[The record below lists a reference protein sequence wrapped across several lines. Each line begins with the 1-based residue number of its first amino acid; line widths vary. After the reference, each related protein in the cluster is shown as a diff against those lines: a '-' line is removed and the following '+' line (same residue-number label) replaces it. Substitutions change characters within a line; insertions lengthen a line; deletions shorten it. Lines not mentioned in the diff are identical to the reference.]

1 MYSEI
6 TKCRVCGSSELSNIM
21 SLGEQCF
28 TGVFPKNK
36 NDNVMSGPV
45 DLIKCNDENGCGL
58 LQLKQSYDI
67 NQMYGENYGYR
78 SSLNSSM
85 VSHLKNKVKKILDYD
100 VLTRGDLVVDIGS
113 NDATTL
119 KAYPS
124 NKFDLVGIDPTGNK
138 FKKFYTSE
146 IKLIPKFFNAKIFE
160 SLYKNR
166 KAKVITSFSMF
177 YDIENPIS
185 FAKDI
190 NSILHE
196 NGIWIFEQSYMPT
209 MLKKNSFDTICH
221 EHLLFYGLKQIL
233 WILNEANL
241 KVIDVEFNQING
253 GSFSVKASK
262 KLSNYKPN
270 IKKIEKILAQEEDLD
285 GLGLKAYKSF
295 LDRVDQEKVTL
306 LNFLKKCKLEGKIV
320 GALGASTKGNVLL
333 QYYNINDKLIYALGE
348 VNQDKFG
355 CFTPGTLIPIISEDE
370 LLSSKPDYI
379 LILPWHFRNFFKK
392 LPSLKGRNIIFPL
405 PKFKIVKL

>member
-1 MYSEI
+1 MFFEI
-6 TKCRVCGSSELSNIM
+6 TKCRVCGNSEFYDVM

-36 NDNVMSGPV
+36 NENVMSGPV
-45 DLIKCNDENGCGL
+45 DLIKCNDKNGCGL

-78 SSLNSSM
+78 SGLNSSM
-85 VSHLKNKVKKILDYD
+85 ESHLKNKVKKILDYGI
-100 VLTRGDLVVDIGS
+100 LTRGDLIVDIGS

-124 NKFDLVGIDPTGNK
+124 NKYELVGIDPTGNK
-138 FKKFYTSE
+138 FIKFYTSQ
-146 IKLIPKFFNAKIFE
+146 IKLIPEFFNAKVFE
-160 SLYKNR
+160 SFYQNR
-166 KAKVITSFSMF
+166 KAKVVTSFAMF
-177 YDIENPIS
+177 YDLENPIS

-190 NSILHE
+190 NSILDD

-209 MLKKNSFDTICH
+209 MLQKNSFDTICH
-221 EHLLFYGLKQIL
+221 EHLLFYGLKQIM
-233 WILNEANL
+233 WILNKANL
-241 KVIDVEFNQING
+241 KVIDVEFNQVNG

-262 KLSNYKPN
+262 KLSKYQPN
-270 IKKIEKILAQEEDLD
+270 IEKIEKILDQEEDLD
-285 GLGLKAYKSF
+285 ELGLDAYKSF
-295 LDRVDQEKVTL
+295 LDRIDQEKVAL
-306 LNFLKKCKLEGKIV
+306 LNFLKKCKLEKKIV

-333 QYYNINDKLIYALGE
+333 QYYNINDELIYALGE
-348 VNQDKFG
+348 VNQDKLG

-379 LILPWHFRNFFKK
+379 LILPWHFRNFFEK
-392 LPSLKGRNIIFPL
+392 LQSLKGRNIIFPL
-405 PKFKIVKL
+405 PKFEIIKL

>member
-1 MYSEI
+1 MFFEI
-6 TKCRVCGSSELSNIM
+6 TRCRVCGSSNFSNIM

-36 NDNVMSGPV
+36 NDVIMSGPV
-45 DLIKCNDENGCGL
+45 DLIKCNDKNGCGL

-78 SSLNSSM
+78 SGLNSSM
-85 VSHLKNKVKKILDYD
+85 VSHLRDKVKKILDYD
-100 VLTRGDLVVDIGS
+100 LLIKGDLVVDIGS

-124 NKFDLVGIDPTGNK
+124 NKYDLVGIDPTGNK
-138 FKKFYTSE
+138 FIQFYTSQ
-146 IKLIPKFFNAKIFE
+146 IKLIPEFFSAKIFE
-160 SLYKNR
+160 SFYKNR

-177 YDIENPIS
+177 YDLENPIS

-190 NSILHE
+190 NSILDDD
-196 NGIWIFEQSYMPT
+196 GIWIFEQSYMPT

-221 EHLLFYGLKQIL
+221 EHLLFYGLKQIM

-262 KLSNYKPN
+262 NLSKYEPN
-270 IKKIEKILAQEEDLD
+270 VKNIEKILDQEADLD

-295 LDRVDQEKVTL
+295 LDRISEEKIAL
-306 LNFLKKCKLEGKIV
+306 LNFLEKCKLERKIV

-333 QYYNINDKLIYALGE
+333 QYYKINKELIYALGE
-348 VNQDKFG
+348 VNQDKLG
-355 CFTPGTLIPIISEDE
+355 CFTPGTLIPIISEVE

-379 LILPWHFRNFFKK
+379 LILPWHFRDFFLK

-405 PKFKIVKL
+405 PKFEIVKL